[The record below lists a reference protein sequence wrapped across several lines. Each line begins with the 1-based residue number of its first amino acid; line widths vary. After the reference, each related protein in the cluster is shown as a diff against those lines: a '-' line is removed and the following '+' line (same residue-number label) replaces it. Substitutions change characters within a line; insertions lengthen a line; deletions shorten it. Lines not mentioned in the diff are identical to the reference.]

1 MPVKRDIG
9 AEVLEA
15 IRDIKAGRGR
25 RFEIETDVGPRAI
38 RERLQVSQEAFAA
51 LLGVSVRT
59 LQDWEQKRRR
69 PRGPALALL
78 RIVAR
83 HPEVL
88 TAQGRG

>member
-1 MPVKRDIG
+1 MTAKRDIG
-9 AEVLEA
+9 TEVLDA
-15 IRDIKAGRGR
+15 IRDIEAGRGR
-25 RFEIETDVGPRAI
+25 RFEIEADVDPRAI
-38 RERLQVSQEAFAA
+38 RERLQVSQRAFAA
-51 LLGVSVRT
+51 LVGVSVRT
-59 LQDWEQKRRR
+59 LQDWEQRRRR